1 MVYIKKFWFGEP
13 EFRQRDKKRTLLMT
27 RIGMKPTKLGW
38 ANSQCSEQYIFHA
51 RFVPDEITLEK
62 EQPWQ

>member
-27 RIGMKPTKLGW
+27 GIGMEPTKLGW
-38 ANSQCSEQYIFHA
+38 ANSQCSEQYIIKQEFLQNK
-51 RFVPDEITLEK
+51 ITLEK
-62 EQPWQ
+62 EEAWQ